1 MRSTKRGLTAF
12 AVGLAGSAVLGA
24 IAGLI
29 WGAAAP
35 RVLFE
40 EYAAGAAQQ
49 VNEETSAYIVG
60 DVWFC
65 CIAVAGGLITGIAG
79 TRLLVR
85 DNGWPAALGLI
96 GGAVA
101 AAFVAM
107 WVGGLIGL
115 STFNHQ
121 LATSSVGT
129 LFNDSL
135 SLNAKTAL
143 AFWPLVT
150 SAIIALTA
158 GARRNENENE
168 QMSGMW
174 TEGQADGHAP

>member
-1 MRSTKRGLTAF
+1 MRSTKRGLAAF

-35 RVLFE
+35 RVVFQ

-49 VNEETSAYIVG
+49 VNEETSAYIVA

-85 DNGWPAALGLI
+85 KTGWPAALGLI
-96 GGAVA
+96 LGAVA
-101 AAFVAM
+101 ASFLAM
-107 WVGGLIGL
+107 WIGGLIGL

-121 LATSSVGT
+121 LATSPVNT
-129 LFNDSL
+129 FFNDSL
-135 SLNAKTAL
+135 ALNAKTAL
-143 AFWPLVT
+143 AFWPLIT

-158 GARRNENENE
+158 GARRNE
-168 QMSGMW
+168 QVSGMW
-174 TEGQADGHAP
+174 TEEHADGHAP

>member
-12 AVGLAGSAVLGA
+12 AIGLAGSAVLGA

-40 EYAAGAAQQ
+40 EYQAGAAQQ
-49 VNEETSAYIVG
+49 VSAETSAYLVG

-79 TRLLVR
+79 ARFLVR
-85 DNGWPAALGLI
+85 KDGWAAALGLI

-101 AAFVAM
+101 AAFIAM
-107 WVGGLIGL
+107 WTGGLIGL

-121 LATSSVGT
+121 LASSPVGT
-129 LFNDSL
+129 FFNASL

-150 SAIIALTA
+150 SASIALSV
-158 GARRNENENE
+158 GARRNE
-168 QMSGMW
+168 QVSGMW
-174 TEGQADGHAP
+174 TEEQADGHAP